1 MPKRAQEEYEND
13 DGFVEDAPQT
23 KKTKNAGANKGK
35 KATTNPSIQVD
46 DEGND
51 YWEVSD
57 QAGSQAC
64 TTVWTD
70 KWAKLSDT
78 RRVGVSTYKGMTL
91 ISIREYYEKDGKSF
105 PGRKGIS
112 LSVDQFTALLSVL
125 PRLETLLHAQGIEIP
140 RPKYDGPPE
149 AHVSP
154 EEEAEDV
161 EEVADEEQDVKPSKR
176 KLDKKLT
183 KANHETTS
191 DEDEG

>member
-1 MPKRAQEEYEND
+1 MPKRAQEQHEND

-23 KKTKNAGANKGK
+23 KKAKNAGANTSK
-35 KATTNPSIQVD
+35 KAAISPLIQVD

-57 QAGSQAC
+57 ESGLQAC
-64 TTVWTD
+64 TGAWTD
-70 KWAKLSDT
+70 EWLKLSDT

-91 ISIREYYEKDGKSF
+91 ISIREYYEKDGKSL

-112 LSVDQFTALLSVL
+112 LSVDQYTALLNVL
-125 PRLETLLHAQGIEIP
+125 PRLEILLHDRGIQVP
-140 RPKYDGPPE
+140 RPKYDGP
-149 AHVSP
+149 ATTNMLP
-154 EEEAEDV
+154 EEEAEEV
-161 EEVADEEQDVKPSKR
+161 EEVAEEEQDVKPSKR
-176 KLDKKLT
+176 KLDMKLV